1 MNATARTARQII
13 AARRAAAKAHKAG
26 QHTLKSHCLKAG
38 LTDEIAGSVAGALR
52 GKAKSTGVTGC
63 PSRVVRMTEA
73 GTRPV
78 RGARRFTATEF
89 LILAHAYKPRAAK
102 YVAARAQLLAV

>member
-13 AARRAAAKAHKAG
+13 AARRAAAKAHKVG

-52 GKAKSTGVTGC
+52 SKTQTTGVTGC
-63 PSRVVRMTEA
+63 KSRMVRLTAE
-73 GTRPV
+73 GVRPV
-78 RGARRFTATEF
+78 RGARRFTTAEF
-89 LILAHAYKPRAAK
+89 LVLAHAYKPRAAK
-102 YVAARAQLLAV
+102 YVAARETLLTV